1 MFCPRYTCE
10 RTGCSFSISRLRTA
24 PRGAGIAAG
33 VSVQSRALR
42 EVFGGQGCLCDNCFG
57 DVVAIYLAPTLRVDY
72 RLRTGNHAYV
82 FRSVARDGMLFAS
95 RTSGA
100 VENVV
105 KNMVG
110 IVEYKQMDDAC
121 LAGRSIMLCV
131 KNTIETG
138 RFYAR

>member
-1 MFCPRYTCE
+1 VVQALLQASAFK
-10 RTGCSFSISRLRTA
+10 
-24 PRGAGIAAG
+24 AGHCVKFLVGEG
-33 VSVQSRALR
+33 VSR
-42 EVFGGQGCLCDNCFG
+42 DNCFG
-57 DVVAIYLAPTLRVDY
+57 NIVAIYLAPTLRVDY

-95 RTSGA
+95 WTSGA

-121 LAGRSIMLCV
+121 LAGRSVMLCV
-131 KNTIETG
+131 INTIETG

>member
-1 MFCPRYTCE
+1 MSHAIIALGILWRYILRRHFGWIIACALAIT
-10 RTGCSFSISRLRTA
+10 RTS
-24 PRGAGIAAG
+24 
-33 VSVQSRALR
+33 
-42 EVFGGQGCLCDNCFG
+42 
-57 DVVAIYLAPTLRVDY
+57 
-72 RLRTGNHAYV
+72 

-121 LAGRSIMLCV
+121 LAGRSVMLCV
-131 KNTIETG
+131 INTIETG